1 MNYPLEKIEAHIT
14 GSGTPQILLLHGWGG
29 DVDALNEIAEPLSQH
44 RQVISL
50 SFPGFGSSPEP
61 SESWGTWEYVD
72 FLNDWLGQQITGAV
86 DVIGHSFGGRISIGL
101 TVRYPSLVGR
111 LVLIDS
117 SGLKPRR
124 SLKTRLKIL
133 TAKCMSRTSR
143 IIGGRLSEIIDRQ
156 RERLGSEDW
165 RQASPVMRG
174 TLVRALKE
182 DLKAELP
189 KITAPTL
196 LVWGNE
202 DNETPLFMAKV
213 MDRLIPDAKLSV
225 IEGAGHFCYLERTG
239 DVVSAIWKHLEL
251 PSVW

>member
-14 GSGTPQILLLHGWGG
+14 GSGTPPILLLHGWGG
-29 DVDALNEIAEPLSQH
+29 DVNALNAIAEPLAQH

-61 SESWGTWEYVD
+61 PESWGTWEYVD

-101 TVRYPSLVGR
+101 AVRYPSLVGR
-111 LVLIDS
+111 MVLIDS

-133 TAKCMSRTSR
+133 TAKGMSRTSR
-143 IIGGRLSEIIDRQ
+143 IVGGRLREIIDRQ

-174 TLVRALKE
+174 TLVRILKE
-182 DLKAELP
+182 DLKRELAN
-189 KITAPTL
+189 ITTPTL

-239 DVVSAIWKHLEL
+239 EVVSQIWKHLEL